1 VNFFLSWKGEIP
13 GRNPCG
19 RQKFDCFW
27 KRMIRKFDKGAVPTA
42 RLALTRD
49 GRTLLKG
56 GVGIFY
62 DRVPLMAANFP
73 GPPDR
78 TVNVLAPNGEPNL
91 QDNSQTS
98 KPPGL
103 L

>member
-1 VNFFLSWKGEIP
+1 
-13 GRNPCG
+13 
-19 RQKFDCFW
+19 
-27 KRMIRKFDKGAVPTA
+27 MIRKFDKGAVPTA

-49 GRTLLKG
+49 GKTLLKG

-62 DRVPLMAANFP
+62 DRVSLTAATFP
-73 GPPDR
+73 DLPDR

-91 QDNSQTS
+91 LDNSQTS
-98 KPPGL
+98 KPLGL

>member
-1 VNFFLSWKGEIP
+1 
-13 GRNPCG
+13 
-19 RQKFDCFW
+19 
-27 KRMIRKFDKGAVPTA
+27 MIRKFDKGAVPTA

-91 QDNSQTS
+91 RDIRKLPS
-98 KPPGL
+98 PPDCSRVVSRDDFDPADSTFTATRPYMKHCRA
-103 L
+103 